1 MDVVSEVKRRISTH
15 IPLDLP
21 TDVGIQRNM
30 KYQTFQEILQ
40 DAQSDPSLQSTL
52 NIHELLETNHTDD
65 DTLQR
70 MAEKVFNGL
79 NALNLDPDT
88 MMEYCTKLFDYS
100 MIEEFHELIVGR
112 YIRWIRRVPHVP
124 DSPNPLNR
132 GGILV
137 NIFFKDDG
145 IILQIKPCNT
155 PFAIKLKYDNF
166 VIFQKRT
173 TDEQLLA

>member
-1 MDVVSEVKRRISTH
+1 MIIAFKD
-15 IPLDLP
+15 
-21 TDVGIQRNM
+21 NM
-30 KYQTFQEILQ
+30 YMNHQTFREILQ

-52 NIHELLETNHTDD
+52 NIHELLETNRNGDE
-65 DTLQR
+65 TLQR
-70 MAEKVFNGL
+70 MAEKVFDGL
-79 NALNLDPDT
+79 NDLDLDPET
-88 MMEYCTKLFDYS
+88 MMDYCTKLSDYGI
-100 MIEEFHELIVGR
+100 IEEFHELVVGR
-112 YIRWIRRVPHVP
+112 YVRWIRRAPSLRSLRTEP

-145 IILQIKPCNT
+145 VVLQIKPCNT

-173 TDEQLLA
+173 ADEQLMMLLEPTVVSNA

>member
-1 MDVVSEVKRRISTH
+1 M
-15 IPLDLP
+15 
-21 TDVGIQRNM
+21 NM
-30 KYQTFQEILQ
+30 KYQTFQEIFQ

-52 NIHELLETNHTDD
+52 NIHELLETNQNDD

-88 MMEYCTKLFDYS
+88 MMDYCTKLFDYS

-124 DSPNPLNR
+124 DSPSPLNR

-137 NIFFKDDG
+137 NIMFKDDG

-173 TDEQLLA
+173 ADQPLLT

>member
-1 MDVVSEVKRRISTH
+1 MNH
-15 IPLDLP
+15 
-21 TDVGIQRNM
+21 
-30 KYQTFQEILQ
+30 QTFQEILQ

-52 NIHELLETNHTDD
+52 NIRDLLEISG
-65 DTLQR
+65 LQ
-70 MAEKVFNGL
+70 ASTVENVFNGL

-88 MMEYCTKLFDYS
+88 MMDYCTKLFDYS

-112 YIRWIRRVPHVP
+112 YIRWIRRVPTLRSLRSLRPDP
-124 DSPNPLNR
+124 DSPSPLNR

-137 NIFFKDDG
+137 KIMFKDDG

-166 VIFQKRT
+166 VIFQKHT
-173 TDEQLLA
+173 ADQPLLT